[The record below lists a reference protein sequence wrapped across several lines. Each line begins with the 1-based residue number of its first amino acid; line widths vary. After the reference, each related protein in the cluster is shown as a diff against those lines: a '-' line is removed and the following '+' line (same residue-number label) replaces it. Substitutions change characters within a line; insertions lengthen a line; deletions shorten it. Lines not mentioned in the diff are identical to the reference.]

1 MLSFQFWIWQQNVSP
16 GSLWCTF
23 FVLCCV
29 DDGSAS
35 GRLLWVRWRI
45 EASYVY
51 VYMSVHV
58 CTCMYMRVRFAYFQS
73 CNMIWFPLLVRE
85 INTCIGFSRTM
96 YTETGK
102 HTPGCKIRSC
112 LKISLHNLITYGRFQ
127 HSLHAG
133 CCWCVFAVDCPP
145 CLDIAIA
152 VDSSGTI
159 GNFRWRNRVLPFLRQ
174 FVRSNVW
181 NIGTTNDAYQVS
193 NNCRHHSYGGARQ
206 AKYVSLNK

>member
-1 MLSFQFWIWQQNVSP
+1 MQTKSLRFLLIFIVYSGQFFKIVFGCILRNKSNVGSMLSFQFWIWQQNVSP
-16 GSLWCTF
+16 GSLWCTT

-29 DDGSAS
+29 DDRSAA

-85 INTCIGFSRTM
+85 INIGFSKTM

-102 HTPGCKIRSC
+102 HTPGCKIRTCSC
-112 LKISLHNLITYGRFQ
+112 LKISLHNLIT
-127 HSLHAG
+127 
-133 CCWCVFAVDCPP
+133 
-145 CLDIAIA
+145 
-152 VDSSGTI
+152 
-159 GNFRWRNRVLPFLRQ
+159 
-174 FVRSNVW
+174 
-181 NIGTTNDAYQVS
+181 
-193 NNCRHHSYGGARQ
+193 
-206 AKYVSLNK
+206 